1 MHVGSLALKCPVQL
15 TVLYRGVNFL
25 ALIVMFMEEVNIRR
39 KKLGERY
46 MLTCYYFCYSK
57 LVKRETFT
65 FIFRLNETK
74 HLKNLFYLSK
84 LVNQIL
90 NKKERFIQVWL
101 KSGEK
106 SLSETLK
113 NHFWKSTG
121 SLPCWKLVYK
131 VCKLTCID
139 AEGRYLICSRV
150 PT

>member
-1 MHVGSLALKCPVQL
+1 MGSLALKCPVQL

-101 KSGEK
+101 KSGGK
-106 SLSETLK
+106 KVFQRRLRIIFGNLQA
-113 NHFWKSTG
+113 
-121 SLPCWKLVYK
+121 LYLVGNLLQG
-131 VCKLTCID
+131 VQID
-139 AEGRYLICSRV
+139 LH
-150 PT
+150 

>member
-101 KSGEK
+101 KSGGK
-106 SLSETLK
+106 KVFQRRLRIIFGNLQALYLVG
-113 NHFWKSTG
+113 NLLQGVQIDLHW
-121 SLPCWKLVYK
+121 CWRQILD
-131 VCKLTCID
+131 L
-139 AEGRYLICSRV
+139 
-150 PT
+150 

>member
-101 KSGEK
+101 KSGGK
-106 SLSETLK
+106 KVFQRRLRIIFGNLQA
-113 NHFWKSTG
+113 
-121 SLPCWKLVYK
+121 LYLVGNLLQG
-131 VCKLTCID
+131 VQID
-139 AEGRYLICSRV
+139 LH
-150 PT
+150 